1 MPTKRVI
8 KQKQKQRQSV
18 VVNVNLAKAR
28 ARASAKK
35 SGKGGGGGGGGG
47 RGSVMMLP
55 PPIYASP
62 LDRLT
67 PGMYNSQGQQIQQK
81 SMEDLLK
88 NFLSNQQ
95 TATNTGFR
103 SLGGEPQLRS
113 TSSFIPYDD
122 SSDKSFRSLG
132 SLSSVSSFPGSSSV
146 SYNPSKASS
155 SLSSFAYPSANAT
168 ANSSS
173 SSKSLTDYGSSN
185 LASLSS
191 LAYFPNQHS
200 DSSLGSSTTSR
211 YPILSSVGSSLS
223 STIPSS
229 KNSLSRNYPDDI
241 SEITDPTYMSEDSS
255 ISKLMSTESQYDR
268 ALASPFS
275 SDIPNPFQNEERS
288 YLRQSE
294 PDYEQNA
301 PKFSDTHPESI
312 TEIVKRPPQKRPPV
326 RMSLDEESISYQ
338 ETPATRAS
346 GTPASRVNIIPFE
359 DEMSS
364 DSLSNYSRDSLNTN
378 PFPKKIYNKIMGLNV
393 IPFEDDSTFSSDSL
407 NTNPFPKNMY
417 NKMMG

>member
-28 ARASAKK
+28 AKASAKK
-35 SGKGGGGGGGGG
+35 SGAKGGGGG
-47 RGSVMMLP
+47 RGSIMMLP

-62 LDRLT
+62 IDRLT
-67 PGMYNSQGQQIQQK
+67 PAMYNSQGQQIRQQ
-81 SMEDLLK
+81 STDDLLR

-95 TATNTGFR
+95 NQQTNTGFR
-103 SLGGEPQLRS
+103 SLGRAPDELRS

-122 SSDKSFRSLG
+122 SSDKSFKSLG
-132 SLSSVSSFPGSSSV
+132 SLSSFPGSSSI
-146 SYNPSKASS
+146 SYNPS
-155 SLSSFAYPSANAT
+155 YTSANAT

-173 SSKSLTDYGSSN
+173 SSRSLTDYGSN

-229 KNSLSRNYPDDI
+229 KSSLSRNYPDDI
-241 SEITDPTYMSEDSS
+241 SEITDPTYYMSEDSS

-268 ALASPFS
+268 ALASPF
-275 SDIPNPFQNEERS
+275 QNEERS

-294 PDYEQNA
+294 PDYEFNA
-301 PKFSDTHPESI
+301 PKFSDTPPKSI
-312 TEIVKRPPQKRPPV
+312 TEIIRRPERRPPV
-326 RMSLDEESISYQ
+326 RLNLDEESISYQ
-338 ETPATRAS
+338 
-346 GTPASRVNIIPFE
+346 GTPASKVNIIPFE
-359 DEMSS
+359 DDMSS

-378 PFPKKIYNKIMGLNV
+378 PFPKKIYNKIMGGQVNI

-407 NTNPFPKNMY
+407 NTNPYPKKMY

>member
-35 SGKGGGGGGGGG
+35 SGKKGGGGG
-47 RGSVMMLP
+47 RGSIMMLP

-62 LDRLT
+62 IDRLI
-67 PGMYNSQGQQIQQK
+67 PAMYGSQGQQIRQQ
-81 SMEDLLK
+81 STDDLLR

-95 TATNTGFR
+95 NQQTNAGFR

-122 SSDKSFRSLG
+122 SSDKSFKSLG
-132 SLSSVSSFPGSSSV
+132 SLSSL
-146 SYNPSKASS
+146 S
-155 SLSSFAYPSANAT
+155 SLSSYPG
-168 ANSSS
+168 
-173 SSKSLTDYGSSN
+173 SKS
-185 LASLSS
+185 
-191 LAYFPNQHS
+191 
-200 DSSLGSSTTSR
+200 
-211 YPILSSVGSSLS
+211 
-223 STIPSS
+223 
-229 KNSLSRNYPDDI
+229 SLSRNYLDDI

-255 ISKLMSTESQYDR
+255 ISKLMSTESQYNR

-275 SDIPNPFQNEERS
+275 EDLPIPFQNEERS
-288 YLRQSE
+288 YLRAAE
-294 PDYEQNA
+294 PDYEQNI
-301 PKFSDTHPESI
+301 PIFSDTPQESI
-312 TEIVKRPPQKRPPV
+312 AEIIRRPQRRPPV
-326 RMSLDEESISYQ
+326 RLNLDEESILTG
-338 ETPATRAS
+338 TPASRAS
-346 GTPASRVNIIPFE
+346 GTPASKVNIIPFE

-378 PFPKKIYNKIMGLNV
+378 PFPKNV
-393 IPFEDDSTFSSDSL
+393 
-407 NTNPFPKNMY
+407 Y